1 MSIVYMKI
9 LTAKNAKIFRKGRNE
24 SKWKFFILCEP
35 CIFFANFAVKNFFVM
50 YLVECYENINKPM
63 PQTYLLVGGNLNN
76 TPEKFERLF
85 LLLQEKIGEIVL
97 KSSYYQSDAWGF
109 ESEHSFINI
118 ALCLQTEL
126 SPFEL
131 LKETQSIEKELGRTE
146 KTTTNYQDRT
156 MDIDII
162 FYAQEIIK
170 TPNLE
175 IPHPKMHLREFVLTP
190 LNEIAPNFMHPVLKK
205 SVRELA
211 QKLV

>member
-1 MSIVYMKI
+1 
-9 LTAKNAKIFRKGRNE
+9 
-24 SKWKFFILCEP
+24 
-35 CIFFANFAVKNFFVM
+35 
-50 YLVECYENINKPM
+50 M
-63 PQTYLLVGGNLNN
+63 PKTYLLVGGNLNN
-76 TPEKFERLF
+76 TPEKFQRLF
-85 LLLQEKIGEIVL
+85 LLLQDKVGKIVQ

-162 FYAQEIIK
+162 FYDSEIIK

-175 IPHPKMHLREFVLTP
+175 IPHPKMHLRDFVLTP
-190 LNEIAPNFMHPVLKK
+190 LCEIASDFIHPILEK
-205 SVRELA
+205 SVCALRH
-211 QKLV
+211 KW

>member
-1 MSIVYMKI
+1 
-9 LTAKNAKIFRKGRNE
+9 
-24 SKWKFFILCEP
+24 
-35 CIFFANFAVKNFFVM
+35 
-50 YLVECYENINKPM
+50 M

-76 TPEKFERLF
+76 TLEKFEQLF
-85 LLLQEKIGEIVL
+85 SLLQGRVGGIVQ

-162 FYAQEIIK
+162 FYDSEIIK

-175 IPHPKMHLREFVLTP
+175 IPHPKMHLRDFVLTP
-190 LNEIAPNFMHPVLKK
+190 LCEIASDFIHPILEK
-205 SVRELA
+205 SVCALRH
-211 QKLV
+211 KW

>member
-1 MSIVYMKI
+1 
-9 LTAKNAKIFRKGRNE
+9 
-24 SKWKFFILCEP
+24 
-35 CIFFANFAVKNFFVM
+35 
-50 YLVECYENINKPM
+50 M
-63 PQTYLLVGGNLNN
+63 PQTYLSVGGNLNN

-85 LLLQEKIGEIVL
+85 LLLQGRVGEIVQ

-109 ESEHSFINI
+109 ESEHLFINI

-146 KTTTNYQDRT
+146 KTTTTYQDRT

-170 TPNLE
+170 TPDLE
-175 IPHPKMHLREFVLTP
+175 IPHPKMHLREFVLAP
-190 LNEIAPNFMHPVLKK
+190 LNEIAAEFVHPVFEK
-205 SVRELA
+205 SVLELYE
-211 QKLV
+211 LSLISSC

>member
-1 MSIVYMKI
+1 M
-9 LTAKNAKIFRKGRNE
+9 
-24 SKWKFFILCEP
+24 
-35 CIFFANFAVKNFFVM
+35 
-50 YLVECYENINKPM
+50 
-63 PQTYLLVGGNLNN
+63 NN

-85 LLLQEKIGEIVL
+85 SLLQSRVGEIVR

-109 ESEHSFINI
+109 ESEHIFINI

-146 KTTTNYQDRT
+146 KTNNHYQDRT

-170 TPNLE
+170 TPDLE
-175 IPHPKMHLREFVLTP
+175 IPHPKMHLRDFVLNP
-190 LNEIAPNFMHPVLKK
+190 LNEIAADFMHPVLGKK
-205 SVRELA
+205 VREL
-211 QKLV
+211 LILCNNS